1 MISNRL
7 HDDLLQDFKEQKSI
21 IKEQIQI
28 FDPLASSLRK
38 PAAYRLVNKSILIF
52 FEVLCYL
59 LFLTTLAFIWL
70 LPHVFPFSIALQA
83 LNFSISISDLQ
94 QLSESQLAG
103 IGIYF
108 LATLIAIQFFI
119 MARLVRKIRLKNSV
133 LNVAG
138 KHIKTLVG
146 QHLKRKAAIES
157 IEQRH
162 FNEIPSLVN
171 PSAPYV
177 NEVPNPGFEE
187 ESQ

>member
-162 FNEIPSLVN
+162 FNEIPSLAN